1 MNRILNSRVRQLCDT
16 MESLHLRVRTMLASE
31 IGLAV
36 RDAIHVCLETDRKI
50 QAPPRVHVKAPPK
63 MNPQLAM
70 QIAQVVLYL
79 GSWYLRRY
87 GPLWSTVGLLTASQL
102 ARTNK

>member
-1 MNRILNSRVRQLCDT
+1 MNRILNFRVRQLCDT
-16 MESLHLRVRTMLASE
+16 MESLHQRVRTMLASE

-36 RDAIHVCLETDRKI
+36 RDAIQDRLETVRKK
-50 QAPPRVHVKAPPK
+50 QAPPRVQVKAPPK
-63 MNPQLAM
+63 IDSQTAM

-102 ARTNK
+102 TRPNK

>member
-1 MNRILNSRVRQLCDT
+1 MNRILNFRVRQLCDT
-16 MESLHLRVRTMLASE
+16 MENLHQRVRTMLASE

-36 RDAIHVCLETDRKI
+36 RDAVHDCLESARKK
-50 QAPPRVHVKAPPK
+50 QAPPRVIVKTPPK
-63 MNPQLAM
+63 IDPQLAM
-70 QIAQVVLYL
+70 QITQVVLYL

-102 ARTNK
+102 TRPK